1 MENLRRGS
9 VKEKERN
16 TYIQSVPTDTYSLT
30 IGDRFTVKIC
40 REFVFRDAVLILRA
54 RYFWL
59 LIKFLFRTFLNDSCF
74 FLVYFYLRKRKIY
87 KVSTVFG

>member
-16 TYIQSVPTDTYSLT
+16 TYIQSVPTDMYSLT

-59 LIKFLFRTFLNDSCF
+59 LIKFLFRTFLNNSF
-74 FLVYFYLRKRKIY
+74 FLFLFKKEENI
-87 KVSTVFG
+87 